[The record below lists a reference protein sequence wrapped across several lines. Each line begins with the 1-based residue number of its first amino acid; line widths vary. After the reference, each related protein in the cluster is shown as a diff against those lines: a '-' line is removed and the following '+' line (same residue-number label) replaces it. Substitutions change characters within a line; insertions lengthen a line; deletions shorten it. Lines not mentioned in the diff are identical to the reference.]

1 MENKLQIGDKLILDK
16 GWKGFEREVEV
27 LYVTGYGNWCDVI
40 STDGSRSRESVMT
53 KRLSNKNG

>member
-1 MENKLQIGDKLILDK
+1 MENKPQIGDKLILDK
-16 GWKGFEREVEV
+16 GWKCFEREVEV
-27 LYVTGYGNWCDVI
+27 IYVTDYGNWCDVI